1 MTSSAAGAPIEADAI
16 LLAIQPHRD
25 DDLFVRALVRGLG
38 VVGLHVAHGQKPGR
52 KNAGALQPFALGHLQ
67 ADGRRILRRL
77 DPLPALGASRLARE
91 PVRYWCAHV
100 LAEVALPLLHDGSD
114 APFDDLWRDF
124 LLLHARAE
132 LEPTG
137 FLADALGGL
146 LRSAGV
152 LAVPGACANCG
163 ADLLAAGA
171 LAELSADGVFQCAA
185 CARDAGAP
193 WTPSLL
199 ARLCGEAPD
208 DPSTALGAGERG
220 VPREALAELVRV
232 AEAFLGRPLLAW
244 RDAGDWLR

>member
-16 LLAIQPHRD
+16 LLAVQPHRE

-38 VVGLHVAHGQKPGR
+38 VVGLHVAKGRKPGR
-52 KNAGALQPFALGHLQ
+52 KNAGALQPFTLGHLQ
-67 ADGRRILRRL
+67 ADGRHVLRRL

-91 PVRYWCAHV
+91 PVRFWCAHV
-100 LAEVALPLLHDGSD
+100 LAEVALPLLHDGPG

-124 LLLHARAE
+124 LLLHAHPD

-146 LRSAGV
+146 LRAAGV
-152 LAVPGACANCG
+152 LGVPGACATCG
-163 ADLLAAGA
+163 ADLWAPDAR
-171 LAELSADGVFQCAA
+171 AELSPDGGFHCAE

-193 WTPSLL
+193 WTPALL
-199 ARLCGEAPD
+199 ARLVGEAPGD
-208 DPSTALGAGERG
+208 GGAVPRAALG
-220 VPREALAELVRV
+220 ELVRV
-232 AEAFLGRPLLAW
+232 AEAFLGKPLLAW